1 MINILKILKFFFSTL
16 GSMLFT
22 VFLGLAAIFQL
33 FMEDF
38 SDSVN
43 EFGIKGVII
52 VVLAAMSVSLM
63 ITFVWFYIKVN
74 KNETQGKSEIIG
86 SKNFFETMISEFEKK
101 LDKGEYTDVI
111 QVGSSLSRILW
122 LSGDYKNR
130 IKVGDLVHK
139 AAILADD
146 QKSAAHMLIDDIGWT
161 YFVTG
166 KVKNAKDNINKG
178 INLALSSQDYYY
190 VAKGYRHLFN
200 ISLQQNFEIEA
211 NNYLNEA
218 EQNSN
223 NIVDAKEKSEMK
235 NGIQYD
241 KIELLIRQN
250 QYNIALSEAEQVLQV
265 YTSAKDNKRKSK
277 VYSIMGKIAFL
288 QGNYDKS
295 IEYFILGFHNAH
307 DNNRK
312 DEMIKNSMGL
322 TVSYLKK
329 GDVKRSNK
337 YYQRTLAIQGTEHI
351 SFLYWEVINEQF
363 ENINY

>member
-1 MINILKILKFFFSTL
+1 MLNILKILKFFFSVL

-33 FMEDF
+33 FMKDF

-43 EFGIKGVII
+43 KFGIKGVII
-52 VVLAAMSVSLM
+52 VILVAISVSLI
-63 ITFVWFYIKVN
+63 ITFVWFYIKSN
-74 KNETQGKSEIIG
+74 KNETQGESETIG

-101 LDKGEYTDVI
+101 LDKGEYIDVI

-130 IKVGDLVHK
+130 IKVGDLVYK

-146 QKSAAHMLIDDIGWT
+146 QSSAAHMLIDDIGWT

-166 KVKNAKDNINKG
+166 KVKNAKDNIKKG

-200 ISLQQNFEIEA
+200 IALQQNFEIEA

-218 EQNSN
+218 EQYSN
-223 NIVDAKEKSEMK
+223 NIVDIKEKSEMK
-235 NGIQYD
+235 NGIQYN

-250 QYNIALSEAEQVLQV
+250 QYDVALSEAEQVLQA

-277 VYSIMGKIAFL
+277 VYSVMGKIAFL

-295 IEYFILGFHNAH
+295 IEYFTLGFHNAN

-329 GDVKRSNK
+329 GNVKKSNE
-337 YYQRTLAIQGTEHI
+337 YYQKTLTIQGTEHI
-351 SFLYWEVINEQF
+351 GFLYWEEIKEQF